1 MNIYIIIGSIIG
13 FILGILCYNVILNS
27 ITIKSD
33 NKTEIVK
40 GGSNIETK
48 NEPSLFSTLI
58 PKLNNFGIDG
68 YNMNNYNE
76 YKTL

>member
-27 ITIKSD
+27 ISK
-33 NKTEIVK
+33 KTENKSEIIK
-40 GGSNIETK
+40 GGNKDIK

-58 PKLNNFGIDG
+58 TKLNNFGIAG

>member
-27 ITIKSD
+27 ISKKNENKS
-33 NKTEIVK
+33 EIIK
-40 GGSNIETK
+40 GGNIDIK

-58 PKLNNFGIDG
+58 PKLNNFGIDA